1 MKWVPNVRRCQVCG
15 MRTQPGEM
23 KCRGCGSFVS
33 LLWPP
38 PGDPRASHQR
48 MLVVRA
54 ECAVCHSYDVDERG
68 NCYAC
73 LAERNRASDAADE
86 LDEEKFLRGQ
96 LGRHFDEKGEG

>member
-1 MKWVPNVRRCQVCG
+1 MSIISVVLVLCVVGVLLWLVTKYIPMAPPFPTIITAVVVVAEAMGSGAACVR
-15 MRTQPGEM
+15 
-23 KCRGCGSFVS
+23 CGSV
-33 LLWPP
+33 
-38 PGDPRASHQR
+38 DI
-48 MLVVRA
+48 
-54 ECAVCHSYDVDERG
+54 DERG